1 MNQVGSIENT
11 HNAAMN
17 TLMSKYQDTLMLAD
31 AAKRKKDELLDS
43 AGMELIQAGLGSGR
57 LHKFGHHLAG
67 RIIGKTALKHTA
79 NAIKEAVGAYKK
91 RGSLADVVSH
101 FANKKGG

>member
-67 RIIGKTALKHTA
+67 RIIGKRALKHTA
-79 NAIKEAVGAYKK
+79 GAIKEAVAAYN
-91 RGSLADVVSH
+91 VVV
-101 FANKKGG
+101 